1 MHMGGTNRRMTT
13 QKTYLDVLNETPKE
27 KRMLRNSIAELLLS
41 DLNKFNFYKKY
52 STFYRI
58 HGEGILQIISIV
70 HNNRDPLKIRI
81 GIKPLY
87 NYLAEKTSWDIQ
99 LASTKS
105 GNGWEGFSIEEI
117 LHLPIQTMPDIDIEI
132 EMLKKN
138 ILPLFD
144 KIIDAQSVLCFYDKV
159 LTSQL
164 NKENRRA
171 ATAEIMPMLRV
182 GKGAQLLP
190 DLMKVIADLTET
202 FENNNIKL
210 PNKYNT
216 AYKFP
221 NEYPGASQI
230 FDIYLRYN
238 QILEVVKSNN
248 QLIVNEFLYYSA
260 REGYA
265 RLERYSKTLTRKFPF
280 QNYMGSFLGE

>member
-1 MHMGGTNRRMTT
+1 MTT

-117 LHLPIQTMPDIDIEI
+117 LHLPIQTMPDIDKEI
-132 EMLKKN
+132 EMLKKD

-144 KIIDAQSVLCFYDKV
+144 
-159 LTSQL
+159 
-164 NKENRRA
+164 
-171 ATAEIMPMLRV
+171 
-182 GKGAQLLP
+182 
-190 DLMKVIADLTET
+190 
-202 FENNNIKL
+202 
-210 PNKYNT
+210 
-216 AYKFP
+216 
-221 NEYPGASQI
+221 
-230 FDIYLRYN
+230 
-238 QILEVVKSNN
+238 
-248 QLIVNEFLYYSA
+248 
-260 REGYA
+260 
-265 RLERYSKTLTRKFPF
+265 
-280 QNYMGSFLGE
+280 